1 MVSFLM
7 LQLLKGILVNIHT
20 KFGLFTCLVCPT
32 IEINMCTVA
41 LKKSLINPHEH
52 PHTFQYHDH
61 SRSTNGSDENTS
73 YLYTRLEKSGSLRRN
88 SLTSVV
94 TSAGAAT
101 RGTALIID
109 TGTSVRTPP

>member
-1 MVSFLM
+1 MVWFLT
-7 LQLLKGILVNIHT
+7 LQLVKGILVNIHT

-61 SRSTNGSDENTS
+61 SRSTNGSDEKK
-73 YLYTRLEKSGSLRRN
+73 RKSSVNLDSNIGLFSSLPF
-88 SLTSVV
+88 
-94 TSAGAAT
+94 
-101 RGTALIID
+101 IEQE
-109 TGTSVRTPP
+109 